1 MSPYFATHAGMLSY
15 VAREFS
21 ELSRDDVRDGKK
33 LALYATILERMVDEL
48 NCRSEQHAS

>member
-21 ELSRDDVRDGKK
+21 EIARDDARDGKK
-33 LALYATILERMVDEL
+33 LAIYATILERMVNEL
-48 NCRSEQHAS
+48 NCRSEQPAG

>member
-21 ELSRDDVRDGKK
+21 ELARGDERDGKK

-48 NCRSEQHAS
+48 NCRPDQAAS